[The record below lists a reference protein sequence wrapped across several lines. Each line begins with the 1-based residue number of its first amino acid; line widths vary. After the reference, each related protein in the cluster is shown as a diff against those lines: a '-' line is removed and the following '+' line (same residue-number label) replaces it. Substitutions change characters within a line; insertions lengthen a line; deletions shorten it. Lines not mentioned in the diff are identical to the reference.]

1 MTDQDSNTHNNSPA
15 AEPLALRLSEGLGGW
30 EPPQGWTV
38 ETPEWLPDCVVT
50 GNGALGWVTVDM
62 KARFFGVG
70 IGKPRRWSGMENS
83 PGFVGRGWQ
92 RRIMDAAEEHLRAC
106 NSAA

>member
-1 MTDQDSNTHNNSPA
+1 MTDQATPA
-15 AEPLALRLSEGLGGW
+15 KVRLTDWLGGW

-62 KARFFGVG
+62 EARFFGAG
-70 IGKPRRWSGMENS
+70 IGKPRRWSGLENS
-83 PGFVGRGWQ
+83 PGFAGKGWR

>member
-1 MTDQDSNTHNNSPA
+1 MTDQATPA
-15 AEPLALRLSEGLGGW
+15 KVRLTDGLGGW
-30 EPPQGWTV
+30 EPQKGWTV

-50 GNGALGWVTVDM
+50 GNSALGWVTVDM
-62 KARFFGVG
+62 RARFFGAG
-70 IGKPRRWSGMENS
+70 IGKPRRWSGLENS
-83 PGFVGRGWQ
+83 PGFVGKGWQ

>member
-1 MTDQDSNTHNNSPA
+1 MTDQATPA
-15 AEPLALRLSEGLGGW
+15 KVRLTDGLGGW
-30 EPPQGWTV
+30 EPPKGWTV

-50 GNGALGWVTVDM
+50 GNSALGWVTVDM
-62 KARFFGVG
+62 RARFFGTG
-70 IGKPRRWSGMENS
+70 IGKPRRWSGLENS
-83 PGFVGRGWQ
+83 PGFVGKGWQ